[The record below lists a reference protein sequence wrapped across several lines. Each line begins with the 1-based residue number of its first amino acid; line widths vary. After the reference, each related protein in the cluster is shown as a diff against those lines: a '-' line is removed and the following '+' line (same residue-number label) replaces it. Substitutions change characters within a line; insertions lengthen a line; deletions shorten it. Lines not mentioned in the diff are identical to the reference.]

1 MSRLLTITIEVH
13 KQASKL
19 ASSPHY
25 LHYKHLSY
33 TLYSVPPHDVLIGL
47 GSDHLHKLLYSLIY
61 ANPPFR
67 ATSRRSSGLMA
78 ANPFGTFAFPP
89 RLCAARLFSGLYL
102 RDANP

>member
-47 GSDHLHKLLYSLIY
+47 GSDHLHKLLYSLDG
-61 ANPPFR
+61 
-67 ATSRRSSGLMA
+67 ATRS
-78 ANPFGTFAFPP
+78 
-89 RLCAARLFSGLYL
+89 FSLPSMHQTDGDQVSCMIVYFLIFE
-102 RDANP
+102 RIC